1 MNCNKLIHTI
11 IFNIIIVNFVWFY
24 LCYRAKLKKE
34 KLVFETCLR
43 NLLNK
48 FFNSILFYFIFIKK
62 VLYFNK
68 YNINIL
74 FNLFYKLI
82 NNYRYKI
89 LSMKFFSIKY
99 ETKIIVSF
107 CLMQN

>member
-24 LCYRAKLKKE
+24 LWQTYYRAKLKKE
-34 KLVFETCLR
+34 KLIFETCLR

-68 YNINIL
+68 YN
-74 FNLFYKLI
+74 Y
-82 NNYRYKI
+82 
-89 LSMKFFSIKY
+89 
-99 ETKIIVSF
+99 II
-107 CLMQN
+107 

>member
-1 MNCNKLIHTI
+1 MNCNKLIDTI

-24 LCYRAKLKKE
+24 LCYRTKLKKK